1 MKFSSA
7 FQAQKNL
14 VSDKW
19 SSYLPIYDGLLASI
33 ELPPRILEIGVQNGG
48 SLEVWRRVFPA
59 SELILGI
66 DIIPEC
72 VNLSFESEVSVE
84 ILDASL
90 QETANHLQQKYGSF
104 DLIIDD
110 GSHKSEDVIRS
121 FINLFPLLSHGGKY
135 VVEDMHADY
144 WSEFNGGLGNP
155 LGAQS
160 FFKKLI
166 DLINFEHWALPT
178 GPNEVFGP
186 NSNVTPE
193 LANTLS
199 RRIKR
204 IEFQNSFCIITL
216 CREGEENALG
226 ARVIRGDVAK
236 INPAVT
242 ELNATQ
248 NVPAEQVPP
257 KEYLEGLRDLET
269 LISKTRS
276 AEAELANVYSSLSW
290 RISSPLRKFLELI
303 KKL

>member
-19 SSYLPIYDGLLASI
+19 SSYLPIYDRLLAGI

-48 SLEVWRRVFPA
+48 SLEVWRRAFPS

-66 DIIPEC
+66 DIVPEC
-72 VNLSFESEVSVE
+72 AQLSFESEVSVE

-90 QETANHLQQKYGSF
+90 EETANYLQQKYGKF

-110 GSHKSEDVIRS
+110 GSHQSEEIINA

-135 VVEDMHADY
+135 VVEDLHADY

-155 LGAQS
+155 SGAQY

-166 DLINFEHWALPT
+166 DLINFEHWALPA
-178 GPNEVFGP
+178 GPIDIFSP
-186 NSNVTPE
+186 NSRVTPE
-193 LANTLS
+193 LANMFT
-199 RRIKR
+199 RRIKS

-226 ARVIRGDVAK
+226 TRLIRGETAK
-236 INPAVT
+236 INPSVT
-242 ELNATQ
+242 QFNGTQ
-248 NVPAEQVPP
+248 YIPAEQSPP
-257 KEYLEGLRDLET
+257 KEYLEGLSDLET
-269 LISKTRS
+269 LMRKVRT
-276 AEAELANVYSSLSW
+276 AEVELTNVYSSLSW
-290 RISSPLRKFLELI
+290 RISSPIRELMRFI
-303 KKL
+303 TKR